1 MYSQLKFV
9 DDSFSTNLWI
19 KCKDKNKRE
28 EFKNIRSKITDS
40 QIFEFDSYSEA
51 SIHKQNNTE

>member
-19 KCKDKNKRE
+19 KCKDENKRE

-51 SIHKQNNTE
+51 RIHKQNNTE